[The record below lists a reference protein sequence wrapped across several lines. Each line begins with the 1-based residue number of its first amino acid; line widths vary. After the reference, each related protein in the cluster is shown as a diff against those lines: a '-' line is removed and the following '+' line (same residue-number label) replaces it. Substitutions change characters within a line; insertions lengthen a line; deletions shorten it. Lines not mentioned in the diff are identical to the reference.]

1 MPPIPTAIE
10 QAQGAAPRRE
20 MYISDQAAL
29 NMPHRVVDV
38 PVRGRLDIS
47 TTHVMLPFAVIKA
60 ICAEILSAEANSEAE
75 RIDATQ
81 RQRDGRRVT

>member
-1 MPPIPTAIE
+1 MFIA
-10 QAQGAAPRRE
+10 
-20 MYISDQAAL
+20 DQAAL
-29 NMPHRVVDV
+29 NMQHRVVDV

-47 TTHVMLPFAVIKA
+47 TTHVILPFACIKA
-60 ICAEILSAEANSEAE
+60 IAAEILAAEANAEAE